1 MARAKSSLRI
11 PSMLVAMAVIAVFMA
26 GCARYNTFYNAEQA
40 FKEAEH
46 VRTERLKTG
55 DDVTKPTA
63 NQAKSYQATIKKCL
77 KLLENYPGHSLTDDA
92 LFLMGKSYHRL
103 QQYNSSIEQLDL
115 LFQNYP
121 ANPFEEESLFL
132 QAANHMLTGNISQS
146 NNYLDQL
153 RDQFPLSRF
162 QAEAY
167 RVQGENAFSLERWAE
182 ASESYRLFV
191 EFYPDDER
199 VGEVGLM
206 LGRSLWMLHDYETA
220 AIFLEQSS
228 AVALEREDIF
238 EAKLL
243 QARCFVRL
251 DRLEEVDELLDSIVD
266 EAEFYEARGMIAIV
280 RAENHIAKGEPGEA
294 EALVSNMP
302 GEWFRGDVQALTGE
316 ILGEIYLADWNLD
329 EAYKAFKNASRNSR
343 VTNNP
348 ERVKRLNDDLQ
359 LMNLTEGRL
368 EGAREQ
374 DRPALLLVQA
384 NILQLSLD
392 RPRLALDLYLE
403 IGSLAELDTLS
414 AVRGLFGAAVLYREQ
429 LALPDS
435 AVIMENR
442 LLETFPH
449 SPQALL
455 LREGTEADL
464 YSYLM
469 ERDRERALFELAQG
483 ITSTDAHDG
492 SAMLDS
498 RGGIIETPSIGITRT
513 GRYSRWRIRKLEKN
527 AQALQRTG

>member
-1 MARAKSSLRI
+1 MARATSSLRV
-11 PSMLVAMAVIAVFMA
+11 PSILVAMAVIAALMS
-26 GCARYNTFYNAEQA
+26 GCARYNTFYNAEQS

-46 VRTERLKTG
+46 IRIERIKTG
-55 DDVTKPTA
+55 DDITKPTA
-63 NQAKSYQATIKKCL
+63 NQTKSYQATIKKCL
-77 KLLENYPGHSLTDDA
+77 KMMESYPGHSLTDDA
-92 LFLMGKSYHRL
+92 LFLMGKSHHRL
-103 QQYNSSIEQLDL
+103 QQYNSSIEQFDL

-121 ANPFEEESLFL
+121 ANPFQEESLFL

-153 RDQFPLSRF
+153 RDHYPLSRF

-167 RVQGENAFSLERWAE
+167 RVQGENSFSLERWAK

-191 EFYPDDER
+191 ESFPDDER

-206 LGRSLWMLHDYETA
+206 LGRSLWMLHEYETA
-220 AIFLEQSS
+220 AMHLEHAS

-238 EAKLL
+238 ESKLL
-243 QARCFVRL
+243 QARCYVRL
-251 DRLEEVDELLDSIVD
+251 DRLEEVDELLDSIVA
-266 EAEFYEARGMIAIV
+266 EAEFYEAQGMIAIV
-280 RAENHIAKGEPGEA
+280 RAENHIAKGEPDDA

-302 GEWFRGDVQALTGE
+302 GEWFKGDVQALTGE
-316 ILGEIYLADWNLD
+316 ILGELYLADWNLD
-329 EAYKAFKNASRNSR
+329 EASKAFRNAARNSR

-359 LMNLTEGRL
+359 LMNQTMDRL
-368 EGAREQ
+368 EGVSEQ

-384 NILQLSLD
+384 NILQLSLN

-403 IGSLAELDTLS
+403 ISSMAEQDTLS
-414 AVRGLFGAAVLYREQ
+414 AVRGLYGSAAVYREH
-429 LALPDS
+429 LSLPDS
-435 AVIMENR
+435 AAIMENR
-442 LLETFPH
+442 LLETFPD
-449 SPQALL
+449 SPQALV
-455 LREGTEADL
+455 LRGGAEADL

-483 ITSTDAHDG
+483 ITSTDSSDG
-492 SAMLDS
+492 GVMSGPRSGDAEIPMIS
-498 RGGIIETPSIGITRT
+498 TPQT

-527 AQALQRTG
+527 IQAFQSTG